1 MNKYISVA
9 QRKQSKTKFYKTMY
23 LDGYQPYEIMQSLRD
38 KMKEDYVNQPEDEE
52 KEEPT
57 NLNVKVEVKKK

>member
-23 LDGYQPYEIMQSLRD
+23 LDGYLPYEIMQSLRD